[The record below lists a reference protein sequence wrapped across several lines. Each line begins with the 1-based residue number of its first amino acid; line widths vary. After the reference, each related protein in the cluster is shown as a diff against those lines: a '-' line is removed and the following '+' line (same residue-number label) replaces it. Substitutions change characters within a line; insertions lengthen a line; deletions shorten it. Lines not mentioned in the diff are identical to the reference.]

1 MGKFDFIAIDFETAN
16 TRYDSACAV
25 GIVGVADGEI
35 VASCYSLLNPKSEF
49 LPENVSIHGITE
61 SDVKDAPTFEEAW
74 QEISLLFGHCAVLA
88 HNAAFDM
95 SVLKRTI
102 PSWDAERL
110 EFKYIDTVSL
120 CRDFVPGK
128 KNLVHCAEELGIPL
142 EHHHNAL
149 EDATACAKIAL
160 TCIERAGAKNL
171 GDLCFS
177 LPNVKIHNF
186 SELHTSIEYSHAV
199 KKAPIKSSPRVSDIK
214 CTVECVDAS
223 SPLCGKSIVF
233 TGELSI
239 DRAEAMQIAVN
250 AGAVVKSGVSKKT
263 NYLVV
268 GAQDKRLVGEDGLSG
283 KEEKAYALNESGAAN
298 IQIINEKQFLVLAN
312 KGGCL
317 MDQITMLQSPEENAY
332 HFI

>member
-1 MGKFDFIAIDFETAN
+1 MGKLDFIAIDFETAN
-16 TRYDSACAV
+16 TRYDSACAI
-25 GIVGVADGEI
+25 GIVGVADSEI
-35 VASCYSLLNPKSEF
+35 VANCYSLLNPKSEF
-49 LPENVSIHGITE
+49 LPENVAIHGITE
-61 SDVKDAPTFEEAW
+61 ADVQDAPTFEEAW

-88 HNAAFDM
+88 HNAVFDM
-95 SVLKRTI
+95 SVLKRSI
-102 PSWDAERL
+102 PSWEAERL

-128 KNLVHCAEELGIPL
+128 KNLAHCAEELGIPL

-149 EDATACAKIAL
+149 DDATACAKIAL
-160 TCIERAGAKNL
+160 ACIERSGAKNL

-186 SELHTSIEYSHAV
+186 SELHASIEYNHTA
-199 KKAPIKSSPRVSDIK
+199 KKPPIKSSPRVSDIK
-214 CTVECVDAS
+214 CTVECVDANN
-223 SPLCGKSIVF
+223 PLCGKSIVF

-268 GAQDKRLVGEDGLSG
+268 GVQDKQIVGDDGLSG
-283 KEEKAYALNESGAAN
+283 KEEKAYMLNESGVAH
-298 IQIINEKQFLVLAN
+298 IKIINEKQFLALAN
-312 KGGCL
+312 KEVL
-317 MDQITMLQSPEENAY
+317 A
-332 HFI
+332 